1 MAKAS
6 WQPPEQAIDF
16 ATPFWSPL
24 PWACCPV
31 IMFNPASFL
40 SEEALLCSQVRVQDA
55 RNPRVCRT
63 RLSGLCSVH
72 GVCERT
78 GIPVTKVAP
87 PSELPHAFN
96 FSLFALP
103 HETEESFVQR
113 KIFIQASLSE
123 ESALIV
129 GQVFGFYSLLN
140 SVRTLPFPLP
150 CQLF

>member
-1 MAKAS
+1 MY
-6 WQPPEQAIDF
+6 
-16 ATPFWSPL
+16 
-24 PWACCPV
+24 
-31 IMFNPASFL
+31 NPTSCL

-55 RNPRVCRT
+55 RDPRVCRA

-78 GIPVTKVAP
+78 GIFVTKVAP
-87 PSELPHAFN
+87 PAFTKEELPQAFN

-103 HETEESFVQR
+103 HETGESFVQR

-140 SVRTLPFPLP
+140 SVRTRFCGKNNLISFSVTSAI
-150 CQLF
+150 QNNDSF